1 MRIWL
6 RRISDEIAV
15 DVLLNEAAEPMLDHV
30 VNIIDAHSL
39 FVAMLLLIAFGMR
52 QRFMLIVI
60 GARKL

>member
-1 MRIWL
+1 M
-6 RRISDEIAV
+6 